1 MKKFTFLFAI
11 LLAMYGVAFGQ
22 TAPKLLWERQDLYLE
37 NDVPYTLLD
46 VTASGKTIV
55 TVLSGFTGQTMGY
68 RIFDKDGNELNFPYG
83 KVFSKLKRGNKVSW
97 IATQD
102 SLLIFDKELSLIK
115 AVKHSMASLLAST
128 EVADGLVF
136 YAEKTIYKYSF
147 TGVLLW
153 QYNANQKIE
162 GFANSKLTLFRLEGG
177 EYLYLDSFGKEKVK
191 VPTMGASGAG
201 FGGGAMSVIKSP
213 DAGFWLIGSKEVYRY
228 DSTGLRIG
236 YVDFVKE
243 KIDSNP
249 YFSQKGSIVT
259 SNNEEVTTNSI
270 VLVHQKQDGFYLIKI
285 DKSGQYQTLSFKDSN
300 LYGTYEPSTY
310 RIDDDRVMF
319 QINGNSGGKFIGFGN
334 FKAANANWVKQ
345 LTSTDYFSG
354 FSGNVFSVL
363 KEKTKVN
370 PTDNLA
376 FNEVIGYDLDG
387 TVKWSFKDE
396 TITYPQVLADLMYIN
411 HGSFYSKIRLSDG
424 GLIWKKSKPA
434 NSHNAYHFF
443 VNDKEGNDYWIYSK
457 DYGVGTK
464 IDFISKSTLE
474 TTLFFEYPK
483 NYYPLRSNYFIDSQN
498 KTLTTITS
506 GEEDIITMHRLRK
519 YATKCFYQAKA
530 SIDVSGATEVC
541 SGTQVQLSIVQQ
553 EGSSYQWQKDGQ
565 NIASANSNTFKV
577 DISGSY
583 SVIIQDPLCQ
593 SVSISNPVKVTIK
606 QTPEASITTDI
617 KGTVYEPFKVK
628 MNANTGSGLTY
639 QWLRNDSLI
648 ASASSSIY
656 EAQVSGEYRVKVTKE
671 GCSQLSSP
679 LKISIAIPLGTEAD
693 FGSEQVK
700 IYPNPSH
707 GDFTLVLPNTL
718 KNAELQLFDSIG
730 RSYPLTFN
738 DNQIHTEMLSRGM
751 YFLKIIQGNR
761 SVTHKVIIE

>member
-1 MKKFTFLFAI
+1 
-11 LLAMYGVAFGQ
+11 
-22 TAPKLLWERQDLYLE
+22 LLWERQDLYLE

-162 GFANSKLTLFRLEGG
+162 GLANNKLTLFRLEGG

-300 LYGTYEPSTY
+300 LYGAYEPSTY

-363 KEKTKVN
+363 KEKPKVS
-370 PTDNLA
+370 PIDNLA

-424 GLIWKKSKPA
+424 GLIWKKSKPT
-434 NSHNAYHFF
+434 NSHNAYHFC
-443 VNDKEGNDYWIYSK
+443 K
-457 DYGVGTK
+457 
-464 IDFISKSTLE
+464 
-474 TTLFFEYPK
+474 
-483 NYYPLRSNYFIDSQN
+483 
-498 KTLTTITS
+498 
-506 GEEDIITMHRLRK
+506 
-519 YATKCFYQAKA
+519 
-530 SIDVSGATEVC
+530 
-541 SGTQVQLSIVQQ
+541 
-553 EGSSYQWQKDGQ
+553 
-565 NIASANSNTFKV
+565 
-577 DISGSY
+577 
-583 SVIIQDPLCQ
+583 
-593 SVSISNPVKVTIK
+593 
-606 QTPEASITTDI
+606 
-617 KGTVYEPFKVK
+617 
-628 MNANTGSGLTY
+628 
-639 QWLRNDSLI
+639 
-648 ASASSSIY
+648 
-656 EAQVSGEYRVKVTKE
+656 
-671 GCSQLSSP
+671 
-679 LKISIAIPLGTEAD
+679 
-693 FGSEQVK
+693 
-700 IYPNPSH
+700 
-707 GDFTLVLPNTL
+707 
-718 KNAELQLFDSIG
+718 
-730 RSYPLTFN
+730 
-738 DNQIHTEMLSRGM
+738 
-751 YFLKIIQGNR
+751 
-761 SVTHKVIIE
+761 

>member
-1 MKKFTFLFAI
+1 MKKITFLFAI
-11 LLAMYGVAFGQ
+11 LLAMCGAAFGQ
-22 TAPKLLWERQDLYLE
+22 TSPKLLWERQDLYLE

-83 KVFSKLKRGNKVSW
+83 KVLSKLKRGNRVSW

-115 AVKHSMASLLAST
+115 AVKHSMASILAST

-136 YAEKTIYKYSF
+136 YAEKTIYKYNF
-147 TGVLLW
+147 AGVLLW

-228 DSTGLRIG
+228 DSTGIRIG

-285 DKSGQYQTLSFKDSN
+285 EKSGQYQTLSFKDSN
-300 LYGTYEPSTY
+300 LYGAYEPSTY

-334 FKAANANWVKQ
+334 FKAANPNWVKQ

-363 KEKTKVN
+363 KEKPKVS

-424 GLIWKKSKPA
+424 GLIWKKSKPT

-457 DYGVGTK
+457 DYGIETK
-464 IDFISKSTLE
+464 IDFISKSTLA

-506 GEEDIITMHRLRK
+506 GEDDTITMHRLRK
-519 YATKCFYQAKA
+519 YATKCFYQANA

-541 SGTQVQLSIVQQ
+541 SGTQVQLSVVQQ
-553 EGSSYQWQKDGQ
+553 DGSSYQWQKDGQ
-565 NIASANSNTFKV
+565 NIASANSNIYKV
-577 DISGSY
+577 DLSGSY

-593 SVSISNPVKVTIK
+593 STSISNPVKVTIK
-606 QTPEASITTDI
+606 PTPEASITTDI

-648 ASASSSIY
+648 ARASSSIY
-656 EAQVSGEYRVKVTKE
+656 EAQISGEYRVKVTKE
-671 GCSQLSSP
+671 GCSQLSAP

-761 SVTHKVIIE
+761 SITRKVMIE